1 VTTTLPDSLAWAR
14 ELVMPRLREVVGRL
28 GPRIEEVAAYH
39 LGWVDGHGSPT
50 DQGGKVIRPALALLS
65 ARAAGAEPEA
75 GLDGAVG
82 VELVHNFSLLHDDIM
97 DHDRER
103 HHRPTAWTLFGE
115 DRAILTGDALVTL
128 SIQVLLEAPTAERV
142 RAAGLLANATARMI
156 DGQAQDLGLEGR
168 PDVTVE
174 ECLRMISGKT
184 AALLSCAS
192 AIGAV
197 LAGGGN
203 ELVGRLAAFGE
214 HVGIAFQAVDDQL
227 GIWGRPEVTGKP
239 VFGDLR
245 QRKRSLPVAA
255 ALAEGGEHADRL
267 AHLLERPDLTEDEL
281 AEAASVIEAAGGRE
295 WAAAEAARRLELALA
310 ELEGIDDHAGEE
322 LAALA
327 RFIVAREF

>member
-1 VTTTLPDSLAWAR
+1 VVS
-14 ELVMPRLREVVGRL
+14 RLD
-28 GPRIEEVAAYH
+28 PRIEEVSAYH
-39 LGWVDGHGSPT
+39 LGWVDGDGRPT
-50 DQGGKVIRPALALLS
+50 EGGGKVVRPALALLS
-65 ARAAGAEPEA
+65 ARAAGAEPEV

-128 SIQVLLEAPTAERV
+128 SVQVLLESPTDERV
-142 RAAGLLANATARMI
+142 RAAALLTDATARMI
-156 DGQAQDLGLEGR
+156 DGQAQDLALEGR
-168 PDVTVE
+168 LDVTVE
-174 ECLRMISGKT
+174 ECLAMISGKT

-197 LAGGGN
+197 LAGAPN

-214 HVGIAFQAVDDQL
+214 HVGMAFQAVDDQL

-255 ALAEGGEHADRL
+255 ALAEGGGGTRRL
-267 AHLLERPDLTEDEL
+267 EQLLAKEALSEEEL
-281 AEAASVIEAAGGRE
+281 GEAASLVEAAGGRD
-295 WAAAEAARRLELALA
+295 WAASEARDRLELALA
-310 ELEGIDDHAGEE
+310 ELDGVDDDARAE
-322 LAALA
+322 LSALA